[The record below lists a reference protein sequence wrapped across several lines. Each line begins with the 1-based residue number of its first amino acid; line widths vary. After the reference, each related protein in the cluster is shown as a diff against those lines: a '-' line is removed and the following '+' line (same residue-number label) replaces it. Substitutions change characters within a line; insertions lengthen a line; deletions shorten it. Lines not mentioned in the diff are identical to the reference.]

1 MGGGRCGRVCWLRA
15 ARGLT
20 GLWAAFNISVAI
32 VAAQF
37 PVAVPELP
45 GDVATAAPAGSAP
58 LTGCPDWRHPA
69 LPPAEAALRAVP
81 HTHTNTL
88 THNGCRVDA
97 THATPR
103 LASLIQFSVWFSCV
117 LFGFSIYSVFLWPF
131 LVKRIN
137 VA

>member
-1 MGGGRCGRVCWLRA
+1 MGGGGCGRVCWLRA

-81 HTHTNTL
+81 RTYKHIHSQRMSS
-88 THNGCRVDA
+88 GCNPR
-97 THATPR
+97 HASTR
-103 LASLIQFSVWFSCV
+103 LLN
-117 LFGFSIYSVFLWPF
+117 SVFC
-131 LVKRIN
+131 LVLMRFVWLLHLLRFFMAISR
-137 VA
+137 